1 MSLGRSSGNRVERDV
16 SVDKSYFAMIP
27 RKFRTKQDK
36 DIKSKDSAWGMIGNK
51 LRSSTAG
58 ELWEI
63 ESSLKWWQ
71 GLESDW
77 QTECEAINQED
88 QKAEGIKGR

>member
-1 MSLGRSSGNRVERDV
+1 
-16 SVDKSYFAMIP
+16 
-27 RKFRTKQDK
+27 
-36 DIKSKDSAWGMIGNK
+36 MIGNK

-77 QTECEAINQED
+77 QRECEVINQDD
-88 QKAEGIKGR
+88 QKAERDQKEDNEFNFGNFYLKYEHTSGLQWWSLG